1 MGVRTVNIARRMKY
15 STVVRRQ
22 RRAARVALYGSLS
35 VVLLLLIVLVT
46 LVLPAFRPQVDQA
59 WAEVDFAQL
68 PEVQLLQAY
77 TRIDTSPITGSELA
91 GARFLAEN
99 LETAGISAHIERLG
113 EKGANL
119 WAILEGDNPQAL
131 GLHNHIDVSPIR
143 KPEGWDF
150 PPFAGEIVPPHI
162 YGRGVFDMKSVAVAQ
177 LHALLEL
184 KRSGRRP
191 RRSVIFLA
199 TGSEEVGSEL
209 GTRWILRQHPELVER
224 FWAVLTE
231 GGVVE
236 PLTQREI
243 KYWGIEFSQKR
254 FANAWVCSS
263 NRQRLEALRR
273 DIAES
278 RESGWDLHLTPE
290 VDRFLADYA
299 GTRTREDYRRL
310 LTDAWRTLHDPS
322 EFRQLPNYLRSL
334 FRNEIVAFP
343 VEEDPRE
350 GYRLRLVFHLLPA
363 ADLAQVRE
371 KLLPGWMTHGLA
383 VTFEAPLG
391 SAAAS
396 PVEHP
401 AFRTL
406 QSVLEEAHLS
416 ARVGPYFLPWSA
428 TDSRFFRAVGIP
440 SYGFSPFLIFA
451 TDTYRADTANERM
464 GLPGFVEGVRLYRQ
478 ALQRLAA
485 DNR

>member
-1 MGVRTVNIARRMKY
+1 MKY

-35 VVLLLLIVLVT
+35 VVLLLLIVVVT
-46 LVLPAFRPQVDQA
+46 LVLPAFRPRVDQA

-77 TRIDTSPITGSELA
+77 IRTDTSPATGSELE
-91 GARFLAEN
+91 GARFLAET
-99 LETAGISAHIERLG
+99 LEAAGIPANIERLG
-113 EKGANL
+113 DKGANL
-119 WAILEGDNPQAL
+119 WAILEGDDPQAL
-131 GLHNHIDVSPIR
+131 VLHHHIDVSPIR
-143 KPEGWDF
+143 KPEGWDY
-150 PPFAGEIVPPHI
+150 PPFAGQIVPPHI
-162 YGRGVFDMKSVAVAQ
+162 YGRGVFDMKSVAAAQ

-191 RRSVIFLA
+191 RRSVILLA

-209 GTRWILRQHPELVER
+209 GTRWILRRYPELAQR

-236 PLTQREI
+236 PITQKEI
-243 KYWGIEFSQKR
+243 KFWGIEFAQKR
-254 FANAWVCSS
+254 FADVWVCSS
-263 NRQRLEALRR
+263 SRERLQALRR

-278 RESGWDLHLTPE
+278 RDAGWEPDITPQVE
-290 VDRFLADYA
+290 RFLATYA
-299 GTRTREDYRRL
+299 ETRTREDFRRL
-310 LTDAWRTLHDPS
+310 LTDAWHTLHDPS
-322 EFRQLPNYLRSL
+322 ELRQLPDYMRSM

-350 GYRLRLVFHLLPA
+350 GFRLRLVFHLLPG
-363 ADLAQVRE
+363 ADFEEVRDR
-371 KLLPGWMTHGLA
+371 LLPSWMIHGLD

-391 SAAAS
+391 SSDAS

-401 AFRTL
+401 AFRAL
-406 QSVLEEAHLS
+406 QSVLKEAYPS
-416 ARVGPYFLPWSA
+416 APVGPYFLPWSA
-428 TDSRFFRAVGIP
+428 TDSRFFRQAGIP
-440 SYGFSPFLIFA
+440 SYGFSPFLIFT
-451 TDTYRADTANERM
+451 TDTYRADAANERM